1 MLLFSSCKKQRS
13 NFFNHIYLI
22 AILSSPFLYA
32 QDYYWTG
39 AGGDHDFL
47 SLNQHNIKFLK
58 H

>member
-1 MLLFSSCKKQRS
+1 MSLFSSCIKQRS

-22 AILSSPFLYA
+22 VMFSSHFLHA

-39 AGGDHDFL
+39 VSGYHGFL